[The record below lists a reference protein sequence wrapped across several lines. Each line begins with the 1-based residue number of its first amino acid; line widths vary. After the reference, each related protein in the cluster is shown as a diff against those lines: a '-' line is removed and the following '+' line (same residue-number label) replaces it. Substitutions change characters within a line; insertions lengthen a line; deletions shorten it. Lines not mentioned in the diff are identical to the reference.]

1 LLVFRFALP
10 AAAHHS
16 AAATY
21 DASRLLT
28 LTGSVA
34 RFDFRNP
41 HCFLSIDVDAGPFKG
56 RRYVVEMS
64 SAGVLA
70 SSGWRAS
77 SIKAGDRVRI
87 TVMPSRAGRAAG
99 LCRDCDVSINGGIV
113 TKASLLQ

>member
-1 LLVFRFALP
+1 LTF
-10 AAAHHS
+10 AAAALGHHS

-28 LTGSVA
+28 LTGQVA

-41 HCFLSIDVDAGPFKG
+41 HCFLHIDVDAGPYKG

-70 SSGWRAS
+70 NRGWRAS
-77 SIKAGDRVRI
+77 SVKAGDRVRI
-87 TVMPSRAGRAAG
+87 TVMPSRAGNAAG
-99 LCRDCDVSINGGIV
+99 LCRDCDVSIDGVV
-113 TKASLLQ
+113 TKA